1 VCVLPKGAR
10 RTIICPREVKV
21 QTKPLLS
28 SAMWRA
34 AAGVASLLL
43 LIAILY
49 TVALLIHTLNTGIA
63 V

>member
-1 VCVLPKGAR
+1 
-10 RTIICPREVKV
+10 
-21 QTKPLLS
+21 
-28 SAMWRA
+28 MWRA